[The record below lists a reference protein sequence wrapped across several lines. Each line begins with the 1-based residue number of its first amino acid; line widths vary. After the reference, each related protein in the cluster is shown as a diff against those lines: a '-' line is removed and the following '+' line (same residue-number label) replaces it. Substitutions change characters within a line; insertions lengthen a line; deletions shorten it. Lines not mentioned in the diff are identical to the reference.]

1 MRGPPD
7 EQDYTS
13 RLPKKRLL
21 IKPAPGDYHEG
32 KQSIHHHHTGQSDD
46 KKGDH
51 IDDVLDQ
58 RHSLISA
65 SWVVLRLSP
74 RQEQQG

>member
-21 IKPAPGDYHEG
+21 IKPVPGDYHEG
-32 KQSIHHHHTGQSDD
+32 KQSIHHHHAGQSEPPWRPARSTDSCANP
-46 KKGDH
+46 KA
-51 IDDVLDQ
+51 
-58 RHSLISA
+58 SL
-65 SWVVLRLSP
+65 
-74 RQEQQG
+74 